1 MTGYFVKNNY
11 IEIKMES
18 SKIMRKDSIKISIK
32 WGLKSEGMAGSWEYN
47 LRATVNKIYTWYQN
61 GWLGK
66 FD

>member
-1 MTGYFVKNNY
+1 
-11 IEIKMES
+11 MES
-18 SKIMRKDSIKISIK
+18 YKIMRKGSIKISIK
-32 WGLKSEGMAGSWEYN
+32 WGLKSVGMAGSWEYN

>member
-32 WGLKSEGMAGSWEYN
+32 
-47 LRATVNKIYTWYQN
+47 
-61 GWLGK
+61 
-66 FD
+66 